1 MTTQKFMFVVAI
13 IMAVMLLFMLFM
25 CIIAVVDAW
34 VLRKVPS
41 NIQAKYYKQRKALGI
56 GTYMYFKH
64 HKTIKLLKRL

>member
-1 MTTQKFMFVVAI
+1 
-13 IMAVMLLFMLFM
+13 MAVMLLFMLFM

-41 NIQAKYYKQRKALGI
+41 NIQAKHYRQRKVLGI